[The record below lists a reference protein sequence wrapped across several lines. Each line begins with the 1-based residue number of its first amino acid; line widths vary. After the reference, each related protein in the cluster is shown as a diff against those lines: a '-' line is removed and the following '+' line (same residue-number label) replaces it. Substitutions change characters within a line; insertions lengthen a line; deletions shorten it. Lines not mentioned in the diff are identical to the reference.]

1 MGSYG
6 AGHVDPS
13 HSCATATCLVLAT
26 GATFAQPE
34 PSFRAAC
41 GGLRAAIARLDTSG
55 EGLITIEVEGV
66 LRDARSDGALA
77 YLLMCAPPD
86 PLVLCVTY
94 STGGRKAGDRTLL
107 TGNFTQ
113 RDPDHVLLDPC
124 LPAPSGQEQDRGVD
138 EPAQSRR
145 LVP

>member
-1 MGSYG
+1 MVGRYT
-6 AGHVDPS
+6 AGMSIHRTAV
-13 HSCATATCLVLAT
+13 ATATCLFLAT
-26 GATFAQPE
+26 GAALAQPE
-34 PSFRAAC
+34 PSFRARC
-41 GGLRAAIARLDTSG
+41 GELRAAIARLDASG
-55 EGLITIEVEGV
+55 EALITIEVEGV

-94 STGGRKAGDRTLL
+94 STGGRKAGDRTVV

-124 LPAPSGQEQDRGVD
+124 LPGLSGQ
-138 EPAQSRR
+138 
-145 LVP
+145 